1 MDGVPPQE
9 IDSLELPFTELPEL
23 IERQFEQF
31 VFVEVTKLPQDVF
44 DIRGVLEF
52 AINGNNLG
60 MFFLKINMLA
70 IEGLGLLFFGVGVEG
85 DFRAGAL
92 IGEAGSELKV
102 GLGLVLL
109 FLAGSV
115 V

>member
-1 MDGVPPQE
+1 
-9 IDSLELPFTELPEL
+9 
-23 IERQFEQF
+23 
-31 VFVEVTKLPQDVF
+31 
-44 DIRGVLEF
+44 
-52 AINGNNLG
+52 
-60 MFFLKINMLA
+60 MLA

-102 GLGLVLL
+102 GLGLGLL